1 MLLLS
6 PILKTPIQNSWQA
19 ASKAKS
25 GFGVAARWRKLL
37 IAGRPVFENFTRWSV
52 LKIGFWDQTSGSRG
66 FIQEKPTVLNGSN
79 KWDWDKLT
87 ELRPDP
93 GGDPASADWQIIKAL
108 ENDQDGIAVANLNFV
123 SSEEPLALAERPGEP
138 FYSLT
143 KENLFQRR

>member
-1 MLLLS
+1 M
-6 PILKTPIQNSWQA
+6 
-19 ASKAKS
+19 
-25 GFGVAARWRKLL
+25 
-37 IAGRPVFENFTRWSV
+37 
-52 LKIGFWDQTSGSRG
+52 
-66 FIQEKPTVLNGSN
+66 LNGSN

-143 KENLFQRR
+143 KENLFQRRYPLTRTVMAYINRAPGKPLDPKIEAFIRDTLIVQGQEAVAASGYTDLNPDIRAAQIAVLEKLSALNHE